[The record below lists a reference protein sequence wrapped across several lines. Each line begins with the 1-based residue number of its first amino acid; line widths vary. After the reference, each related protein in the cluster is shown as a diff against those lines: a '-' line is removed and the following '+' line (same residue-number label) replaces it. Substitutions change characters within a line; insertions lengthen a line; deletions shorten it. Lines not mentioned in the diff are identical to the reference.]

1 MSGCLTNIYLILIIY
16 NHFFHVSILHK
27 INSGNMSI
35 EKFVCNSSHITARL
49 QTRHINYNN
58 WLGCSANF
66 EYLNIPEI
74 AHFIVSIQYGNWR
87 RTHLRT
93 TTSSHRYIKT
103 TLDVKPLSRKCLILQ
118 VIQFLPSLLSE
129 KKDSCLGSRCKCGWT
144 HRVWLA
150 YCERLLCLSQSSLSM
165 RRSHTSVSKRVLT
178 IEIVISLITG

>member
-58 WLGCSANF
+58 WLGCSVNF

-87 RTHLRT
+87 RTHLQRRHRHT
-93 TTSSHRYIKT
+93 DTSRPRWMLSLSQGNVWFFK
-103 TLDVKPLSRKCLILQ
+103 LFSFCPLCYLK
-118 VIQFLPSLLSE
+118 

-165 RRSHTSVSKRVLT
+165 RWSHTSVSKRVLT